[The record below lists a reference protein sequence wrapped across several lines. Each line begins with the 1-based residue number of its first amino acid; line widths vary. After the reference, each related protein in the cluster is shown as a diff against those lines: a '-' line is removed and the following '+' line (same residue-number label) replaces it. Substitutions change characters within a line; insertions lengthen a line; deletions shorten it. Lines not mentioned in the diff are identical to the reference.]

1 MTTGGPLDSRPK
13 YNVVINCYVIFVS
26 LGIYCDI
33 LDNWILIPEMTRV
46 KIFKND
52 IHPVRK
58 FAQNEKL
65 LVFSEQSLEHVT
77 QHIVALVLE
86 SQSNDQLAEKY
97 KKNLVEKVL

>member
-46 KIFKND
+46 KIFKM
-52 IHPVRK
+52 IFILFV
-58 FAQNEKL
+58 
-65 LVFSEQSLEHVT
+65 SLH
-77 QHIVALVLE
+77 
-86 SQSNDQLAEKY
+86 KM
-97 KKNLVEKVL
+97 KNC